1 MKPVRAHSVRTAPI
15 SHGEVPE
22 YSSFCG
28 REPLA
33 CRAGAHPRP
42 GERQGPSP
50 PALGAPADIY
60 NVAEDEPMRPSRL
73 GKRDRQDRRRGATCS
88 SGGHGRW
95 SARAYRSLDAV
106 PANLEQTF
114 QRDDW
119 LGSSVPQ
126 RAAGVEPAHDCPT
139 GATMMEHDTRLRVAL
154 RFLILAGVGVG
165 MWALR

>member
-1 MKPVRAHSVRTAPI
+1 MRSG
-15 SHGEVPE
+15 GEVLGFTESLKPE
-22 YSSFCG
+22 IV
-28 REPLA
+28 E
-33 CRAGAHPRP
+33 
-42 GERQGPSP
+42 
-50 PALGAPADIY
+50 
-60 NVAEDEPMRPSRL
+60 V
-73 GKRDRQDRRRGATCS
+73 
-88 SGGHGRW
+88 
-95 SARAYRSLDAV
+95 
-106 PANLEQTF
+106 